1 MNFIAKTK
9 ETTGVLQIEA
19 TANQNVRKKAG
30 KTNEELFFLAKVR
43 RVEEVEE
50 GRGPYCRFSPSCQR
64 DKYMPDNI
72 LAKAKFYWPVYIPS
86 DALWD
91 GHNLAEK
98 RFSFINNR

>member
-50 GRGPYCRFSPSCQR
+50 GRGPYWLFLQVVSQISICQT
-64 DKYMPDNI
+64 
-72 LAKAKFYWPVYIPS
+72 KFYWPVHIPCN
-86 DALWD
+86 ALWD